1 MNYSI
6 LLEINNLVCFMIKV
20 NENKN
25 PSLKIIKHYIK
36 DLSFENPQSINEN
49 NSENNSNSDFS
60 QNINFVHTPYKNNFF
75 SVIIKYVCKC
85 SSKKNGNIL
94 FFLELDYFG
103 FFKIIDNKT
112 YNKIDLTKK
121 GVELI
126 LPSANSIIKNI
137 TSKGGSTPISIQE
150 VDFDLIQG

>member
-1 MNYSI
+1 
-6 LLEINNLVCFMIKV
+6 MIKV

-103 FFKIIDNKT
+103 FFKILNNSSNKT
-112 YNKIDLTKK
+112 NLTKEGAK
-121 GVELI
+121 LI
-126 LPSANSIIKNI
+126 LPYVKSIIEDI
-137 TSKGGSTPISIQE
+137 TNKGGNIKITLKD
-150 VDFDLIQG
+150 VDLDLIIN